1 MNERKPV
8 DTTAV
13 SIMVVFC
20 FVMGLQQIFLKATG
34 DDIAPILQIGIRS
47 GIAAVLVCLYVV
59 LRRKRLFFADGNWKP
74 GLLVGTL
81 FALEYLFLGEALRY
95 TSAAHAVV
103 FLYTSPVFSALMLHF
118 LIDSERLSPAQWAGI
133 LLAFGGIAVAFLL
146 HSEARV
152 AVSQPDQLWGD
163 FLALLGGLAWGATTV
178 LIRSTKLARIS
189 SEQTLLYQL
198 TMAFVLLVGAAF
210 IMGQTQINPTPLAIA
225 SVAFQTF
232 IISFAGL
239 LLWFWMLN
247 TYIASRLGVL
257 SFMTPL
263 YGVVL
268 GAWLLDEAIEPGFVY
283 GATMVITGIVL
294 VSGHSWLKQLFFG
307 KQRQNDI
314 QADKSSER

>member
-1 MNERKPV
+1 MSERKPV
-8 DTTAV
+8 DVTAL

-34 DDIAPILQIGIRS
+34 EDIAPILQIGIRS

-74 GLLVGTL
+74 GIIVGIL

-95 TSAAHAVV
+95 TSASHAVV

-118 LIDSERLSPAQWAGI
+118 LIDSERLSKTQWAGI
-133 LLAFGGIAVAFLL
+133 LLAFCGIAVAFLL
-146 HSEARV
+146 HSEDNSAIT
-152 AVSQPDQLWGD
+152 QPNQLWGD
-163 FLALLGGLAWGATTV
+163 FLALLGGVAWAATTI

-198 TMAFVLLVGAAF
+198 VIASIVLITAAVLMDQF
-210 IMGQTQINPTPLAIA
+210 HINPTPLAIA
-225 SVAFQTF
+225 SVAFQTL

-268 GAWLLDEAIEPGFVY
+268 GAWILDEAIEPGFVY

-294 VSGHSWLKQLFFG
+294 VSGHSWIKQWLAGKLLKKELPVN
-307 KQRQNDI
+307 K
-314 QADKSSER
+314 